1 MFAGVIVENNEIL
14 KIKDVIKN
22 FIGVKALKGISLS
35 LGRGETHALVG
46 ENGAGK
52 STLNKVICG
61 VYDYDSG
68 SIVYKGK
75 PLPRGNPIAAQDL
88 GIFMIPQDLGLI
100 PKLSV
105 MQNILLGREYGKLGI
120 VDLKTSRNICT
131 KIMNNIG
138 TDLDLDTPV
147 EELTIDQQQ
156 FVAIARV
163 LSANAELIILDEP
176 TSTLSEGEVENL
188 FRIIQNLKKQHISI
202 IYISHRLDEIFQ
214 IADNVTILKD
224 GSLVKTVSV
233 RETNKDEII
242 NNMVGRNISS
252 TFPPKRENLSEDG
265 LMRLNNIAIAGK
277 ISNIDLDIMRGE
289 ILGIGG
295 LVGMGQSELLNSI
308 FGNIP
313 ISSGKVNFDNKEL
326 TKTTPSLSI
335 SNGVYFISSD
345 RRDEML
351 FMCRSIK
358 ENISIATLEDYQR
371 FGVINQKYETKVV
384 NEQVEKYDL
393 TISDLNQEVQFLSG
407 GNQQKSILSRWLI
420 HEPKLLLL
428 DEPTQGI
435 DVGAKED
442 IYRSLRELAD
452 KGIGIVVVFSDM
464 IELLGMCD
472 RIAVMYEGRITKIFD
487 IKEATEEK
495 IMAAA
500 SDHLLK

>member
-1 MFAGVIVENNEIL
+1 MENNEIL
-14 KIKDVIKN
+14 KINNVIKN
-22 FIGVKALKGISLS
+22 FIGVKALKGVSLS
-35 LGRGETHALVG
+35 LKKGETHALVG

-61 VYDYDSG
+61 VHDYDSG
-68 SIVYKGK
+68 EIIYKGK
-75 PLPRGNPIAAQDL
+75 RLPRGNPIVVQEL

-105 MQNILLGREYGKLGI
+105 MQNILLGREYGKMGI
-120 VDLKTSRNICT
+120 VDLKTSREVCTNIM
-131 KIMNNIG
+131 KNIG
-138 TDLDLDTPV
+138 TELDLDTPV
-147 EELTIDQQQ
+147 EDLTIDQQQ

-176 TSTLSEGEVENL
+176 TSTLSENEVENL
-188 FRIIQNLKKQHISI
+188 FRIIQNLKKQDISI

-214 IADNVTILKD
+214 IADTVTILKD
-224 GSLVKTVSV
+224 GNLVTTVSV
-233 RETNKDEII
+233 KETSKSEII
-242 NNMVGRNISS
+242 NNMVGRNISN
-252 TFPPKRENLSEDG
+252 TFPSKREKLSQDCF
-265 LMRLNNIAIAGK
+265 MRLNNISVTNR
-277 ISNIDLDIMRGE
+277 ISNVNLDIMRGE

-313 ISSGKVNFDNKEL
+313 ISEGYIDFEGKEIK
-326 TKTTPSLSI
+326 KASPSLSI
-335 SNGVYFISSD
+335 NNGVYFISSD
-345 RRDEML
+345 RRNEML

-358 ENISIATLEDYQR
+358 ENISIATLDDYQR
-371 FGVINQKYETKVV
+371 FGIINQRFEAKTV
-384 NEQVEKYDL
+384 NEQINKYEL
-393 TISDLNQEVQFLSG
+393 AISDLNQEVQYLSG

-442 IYRSLRELAD
+442 IYRNLRELAD
-452 KGIGIVVVFSDM
+452 KGIAIVVVFSDM

-472 RIAVMYEGRITKIFD
+472 RIAVMYEGRITRLFN

-500 SDHLLK
+500 SDHFIE